1 MKKKIFGLIMM
12 IGLITGCGS
21 KSINNLITSKEA
33 KKMYDNGAIII
44 DVRTIEEYNEKH
56 IKGAIN
62 IPLDEIEYNIK
73 SEIPSLDTKIIV
85 YCRSGNRSNMAR
97 NTLLKIGYTN
107 VYDLGGIDNWTY
119 DFSN

>member
-21 KSINNLITSKEA
+21 KSINKLITSKEA

-73 SEIPSLDTKIIV
+73 SEISNLETKIIV

-97 NTLLKIGYTN
+97 NTLLKIGYKN